1 MLLEAGAVV
10 LTPGLREELSEAKGV
25 RDGAREGV
33 PPAAE
38 AVAASSGE
46 GVASGAVGEAEDDV
60 LLKTLGEGSAEGE
73 AVESA
78 FVDEAVL
85 DTVAPFRGEG
95 VDPSPQLALARPEYV
110 GRLTEGVARGEGVTK
125 VLPDTLRLREFRGD
139 RDVRAEALRC
149 AVRVCDRD
157 GVALTLGEVE
167 GLRDVEGVE
176 EMTEQRVGVTETVA
190 SEALSAADAD
200 TVRVL
205 LTVGL
210 SGGVPD
216 AEALRVSVAV
226 LRMEALAALVR
237 LGLGEG
243 TEDGVR
249 DGEALTLALA
259 KVDCEKVAAALA
271 VAGSLAVYEALGVA
285 EEELLAPSPRD
296 GDAEAEAAV
305 LALPWVV
312 SVGVAAALGL
322 GMLDS
327 VALAE
332 DSDEGLSAN
341 DGLPEPVA
349 KAVVVPDRLAE
360 CDCEEQGEA
369 EAEALPGAKLELPE
383 ESGAEALPLRDRLA
397 DMLSVLLAEGE
408 RVGSRGEALA
418 GPVGAAELLT
428 VTWGLPLLATLA
440 EPAPPLEGVTLP
452 EPAWDTLALRL
463 SNSAGEGVLA
473 PEAVLVAV
481 LAALALAEALWRL
494 ERLGS
499 EEALRPEKEA

>member
-1 MLLEAGAVV
+1 M
-10 LTPGLREELSEAKGV
+10 
-25 RDGAREGV
+25 
-33 PPAAE
+33 
-38 AVAASSGE
+38 
-46 GVASGAVGEAEDDV
+46 
-60 LLKTLGEGSAEGE
+60 
-73 AVESA
+73 
-78 FVDEAVL
+78 
-85 DTVAPFRGEG
+85 
-95 VDPSPQLALARPEYV
+95 
-110 GRLTEGVARGEGVTK
+110 ARGEGVTK
-125 VLPDTLRLREFRGD
+125 VLADTLRLREFRGD
-139 RDVRAEALRC
+139 GDVKAEALRR
-149 AVRVCDRD
+149 AERVCDND
-157 GVALTLGEVE
+157 SVALTLGEVE
-167 GLRDVEGVE
+167 GLGDVEGVE
-176 EMTEQRVGVTETVA
+176 ETTEQRVEVTESVA

-200 TVRVL
+200 TVRVP

-210 SGGVPD
+210 SSGLPD

-226 LRMEALAALVR
+226 LRMEALAPLVR

-243 TEDGVR
+243 TEEGVW

-259 KVDCEKVAAALA
+259 KVDCERVAAALA
-271 VAGSLAVYEALGVA
+271 VAGSLAVNEALGVA
-285 EEELLAPSPRD
+285 EEELLAPSPRE
-296 GDAEAEAAV
+296 GDAEAVAAV
-305 LALPWVV
+305 LMLPCEV

-332 DSDEGLSAN
+332 GSDEGLAAS

-349 KAVVVPDRLAE
+349 KAVAVPDRLAE

-428 VTWGLPLLATLA
+428 DTWGLPLLAMLA

-452 EPAWDTLALRL
+452 VPARDTLALRL
-463 SNSAGEGVLA
+463 SSSAGEGVLA
-473 PEAVLVAV
+473 PEAVLVAL

-494 ERLGS
+494 ERLNSG
-499 EEALRPEKEA
+499 EALRPEKEAWGLRVRLADRDDCAVGICVRMAVREPEGRVVPLGAPLPLALSVDTGDPLELPHSVPPRGVALALALALA